1 MTSLRDRLRAD
12 TAPWHERVD
21 RAYTTL
27 DLRQAADLGTFLGAQ
42 LSVLLAIRCRP
53 GPHAEA
59 ANELRACMAVALRAD
74 LHHLDR
80 APVLPQQA
88 RRFDATSVLYILLGS
103 RLGTRV
109 LHRRWLETTD
119 PAVKGAGSYLGLA
132 PPSDAWRALCGE
144 LMQRPHQSA
153 EADRVIGDACLLF
166 DLHLRALAALEPAA
180 QGEPHAA

>member
-12 TAPWHERVD
+12 TAAWHERVD

-27 DLRQAADLGTFLGAQ
+27 DLRQSADLGTFLGAQ
-42 LSVLLAIRCRP
+42 LSVLLAIRCHP
-53 GPHAEA
+53 GPHADA
-59 ANELRACMAVALRAD
+59 ADELRACMAAAILAD
-74 LHHLDR
+74 LRHLDR
-80 APVLPQQA
+80 APVLTRQT

-109 LHRRWLETTD
+109 LHRRWLEATD

-144 LMQRPHQSA
+144 LMQRPPQGA
-153 EADRVIGDACLLF
+153 EADRVVEDACLLF
-166 DLHLRALAALEPAA
+166 DLHLGALSALEPAA

>member
-42 LSVLLAIRCRP
+42 LSVLLAVRCGP
-53 GPHAEA
+53 GPNADA
-59 ANELRACMAVALRAD
+59 ADELRAGMAAAILAD
-74 LHHLDR
+74 LRHLDR
-80 APVLPQQA
+80 APVLTRQA
-88 RRFDATSVLYILLGS
+88 HQFDTTSVLYILLGS

-109 LHRRWLETTD
+109 LYRRWLEATD

-132 PPSDAWRALCGE
+132 PPSGAWRALCGE
-144 LMQRPHQSA
+144 LLQRPFQGA
-153 EADRVIGDACLLF
+153 EADRVVEDACLLF
-166 DLHLRALAALEPAA
+166 DLHLGAFSALEPAA